1 MPAQR
6 VLHGDLDAVSG
17 AIMSTRILVTG
28 AGTAASQNLLRS
40 IQAGARELVEVGCH
54 SDRWRPRRRKG

>member
-1 MPAQR
+1 
-6 VLHGDLDAVSG
+6 
-17 AIMSTRILVTG
+17 MSTRILVTG

-40 IQAGARELVEVGCH
+40 IQAGAPELVAVGCH